1 MPQSFACLYVHL
13 IFSTKGRKAWLDDSW
28 SPQLYEYFSGILRA
42 QGNQLLLAG
51 GVEDHVHLLISI
63 SRQIAFADLVR
74 DLKANSSKW
83 VRENHVGR
91 GEFGWQAGYSA
102 FSVSYSG
109 LSDVRRYIQNQKEH
123 HQKQDFREELIAF
136 LKKHDVEY
144 DERYVFD

>member
-13 IFSTKGRKAWLDDSW
+13 IFSTKGRRAWLDDSW

-63 SRQIAFADLVR
+63 SRQIAFEDLVR

-83 VRENHVGR
+83 VRENHVGS
-91 GEFGWQAGYSA
+91 GEFGWQSGYSA

-109 LSDVRRYIQNQKEH
+109 LSEVRRYIQNQKEH

-136 LKKHDVEY
+136 LKKHNVEY